1 MSKLLDQALEELMAL
16 PEDAQDAIAADLL
29 EMVRSEAK
37 WDRLFDDQRSDA
49 LMDKMAAKA
58 RSDIAGGKGVAGDPS
73 DRDDYR

>member
-58 RSDIAGGKGVAGDPS
+58 RSDIALGKVVAGDPS